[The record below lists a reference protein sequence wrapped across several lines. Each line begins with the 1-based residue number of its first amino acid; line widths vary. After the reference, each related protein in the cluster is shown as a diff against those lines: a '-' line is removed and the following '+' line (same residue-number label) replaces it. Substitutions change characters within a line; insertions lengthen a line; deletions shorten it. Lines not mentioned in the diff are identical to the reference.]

1 MKFLLFLSFCVLT
14 QRVFAEEEAAKTLEL
29 KDDGIVVENN
39 VIVLTDANFAKVI
52 ADNEFVLV
60 EFYAPWCGHCK
71 SLAPGIMI
79 SRYVHT

>member
-1 MKFLLFLSFCVLT
+1 MKFLLFFCFSVLT
-14 QRVFAEEEAAKTLEL
+14 HHVFAEEEAKTLEL

-52 ADNEFVLV
+52 ADNEYVLV

-71 SLAPGIMI
+71 SLAPGIIRNI
-79 SRYVHT
+79 SICT